1 MDTKKKVLDKK
12 EKPEMSIQEL
22 ISLIIS
28 THGG

>member
-1 MDTKKKVLDKK
+1 MEPEKNVTKK
-12 EKPEMSIQEL
+12 EETEINIQEL

>member
-1 MDTKKKVLDKK
+1 MEPEKNVIKK
-12 EKPEMSIQEL
+12 EETEIDIKEL